1 MNDVAGNFG
10 ANLKRVRTEKGVKRQ
25 EIAELL
31 GVGVDLI
38 GLYENGKRLAPLDK
52 IFKIADYLKV
62 SVATLTGENG
72 FSNAV
77 PDIPKIIDD
86 KIREYKFER
95 AKEIVENAQ
104 CEISYEGEKIILNLP
119 NEITTGK
126 NDYLTVEPITPTKLK
141 IEVTYDIGFVVEFKN
156 TDDFVAAI
164 EQVLKTA
171 LVSDETF
178 LQSLKHR
185 FFKRKEKK

>member
-1 MNDVAGNFG
+1 MNDVAVKLGK
-10 ANLKRVRTEKGVKRQ
+10 NLKRVRTEKGVKRQ
-25 EIAELL
+25 EIADLL
-31 GVGVDLI
+31 GVSVVTI
-38 GLYENGKRLAPLDK
+38 GTYEIGTKLAPLDK
-52 IFKIADYLKV
+52 IFRIADYLKV

-72 FSNAV
+72 FDNDV

-126 NDYLTVEPITPTKLK
+126 NDYVTVEPTTPTTLK

-156 TDDFVAAI
+156 TDDFVVAI

-185 FFKRKEKK
+185 FFKRKEKN